1 MKIIDIAVCVD
12 NRDPENLGRIRCI
25 RYSSYTGEVERAMT
39 YNAWDDK
46 DLFTAIPFLPNNI
59 NFIPEIGQT
68 VKILNYNIN
77 KDTTNVEYIAGPFT
91 TRHDFNSQTHSIQV
105 ERTSFGIANKHG
117 KTILDENG
125 NYVNENSK
133 GALANHTD
141 YGVYGKYGSDV
152 LFTENGLQLRGGK
165 LISKNAARPNQKTQM
180 LYQPILSKKSATLYL
195 KKFDTAKELKNEET
209 ETKSIPISDLK
220 YFVEYSLESLSGDT
234 YNINYYLYL
243 LSKPYDNLYKTNN
256 PSLNE
261 AQLINGYHKLIN
273 KDNTTTGATFTR
285 SVTSVEEIYTT
296 IRNDIKSLH
305 YKGLTDIDVNY
316 GIKDIHPFY
325 FRPTEEFRTRTLS
338 SYESDTRNLIFSKIS
353 INSSCGPQHG
363 LVFQQSSVNPPQQI
377 KRNIKPVIK
386 DVTGGGEQTFAALK
400 SDKIYFLSTDNNIP
414 SEKPINFESLDK
426 YELTQSNYLEE
437 IEPKTYATV
446 RGENLLNFLRA
457 MFEVLSTH
465 KHNINAVYARKDYDE
480 HNNLIELYK
489 KLEDDILNKSIRIN

>member
-1 MKIIDIAVCVD
+1 MKIIDIAICVD
-12 NRDPENLGRIRCI
+12 NRDPENLGRIRCM
-25 RYSSYTGEVERAMT
+25 RYSQYTGEVERAMT

-68 VKILNYNIN
+68 VKILNYNTD

-91 TRHDFNSQTHSIQV
+91 TRHDFNSQTYTIQL
-105 ERTSFGIANKHG
+105 ERTSYGIANKHG
-117 KTILDENG
+117 KTVVGPNG
-125 NYVNENSK
+125 NFTNENSK
-133 GALANHTD
+133 GVLANHTD

-165 LISKNAARPNQKTQM
+165 LITKEAARPSQKTEM
-180 LYQPILSKKSATLYL
+180 LYQPILSKKSAILYL
-195 KKFDTAKELKNEET
+195 KKFEKTKEFKTEES
-209 ETKSIPISDLK
+209 EVKSLAISDLK
-220 YFVEYSLESLSGDT
+220 YFVEYSIETLSGNT

-243 LSKPYDNLYKTNN
+243 LNKPYNDLYKTNN

-261 AQLINGYHKLIN
+261 APLINNYYQLINTDG
-273 KDNTTTGATFTR
+273 TTTGATFTR
-285 SVTSVEEIYTT
+285 TTNSVEETYTT

-305 YKGLTDIDVNY
+305 YKGLDEINVNY
-316 GIKDIHPFY
+316 GVKDIHPFY
-325 FRPTEEFRTRTLS
+325 FRPTEEFRTRNLNPN
-338 SYESDTRNLIFSKIS
+338 ESEKRNLILSKIS
-353 INSSCGPQHG
+353 INNNCGPQHG
-363 LVFQQSSVNPPQQI
+363 LVYQVSSVSPPQQS
-377 KRNIKPVIK
+377 KKVITPIVK

-400 SDKIYFLSTDNNIP
+400 SDKIYFLSTDNTIS
-414 SEKPINFESLDK
+414 SEKPINFEGLDK

-437 IEPKTYATV
+437 IEPKTFATV

-465 KHNINAVYARKDYDE
+465 KHNLNSVYARKDYDE
-480 HNNLIELYK
+480 HNTLMELYK